1 MAFEDARTAGLRG
14 VVAGLSAMLAL
25 NAPQQASAQEVFAI
39 SLVTPGMNRTELTS
53 VMGPPSYI
61 QVKERREAWQYCP
74 PRSFVRF
81 IDDVLRRE
89 RLYVTVWLNR
99 GRVEPDNRGHRS
111 DTDWNGFLHIRTA
124 ASHRSHGI
132 RKIQDAGGNQ
142 SRVLTQTVPCDNG
155 RNRYALGTCSLI
167 RGNRHRQNR
176 GLRIRGQL
184 QVSLVARK
192 AHLGQRESKRVVR
205 LFKYLA

>member
-99 GRVEPDNRGHRS
+99 GRVEHMRAYP
-111 DTDWNGFLHIRTA
+111 
-124 ASHRSHGI
+124 
-132 RKIQDAGGNQ
+132 
-142 SRVLTQTVPCDNG
+142 SRVMGQCEDFLAAFSWEDTIDG
-155 RNRYALGTCSLI
+155 G
-167 RGNRHRQNR
+167 
-176 GLRIRGQL
+176 GLEVGVGAFGEGGYGI
-184 QVSLVARK
+184 K
-192 AHLGQRESKRVVR
+192 
-205 LFKYLA
+205 